1 MASRRFTWLAVF
13 LSSLCLYAITRHW
26 LLWFTMNLTI
36 FLPLLSLALS
46 LPAIC
51 TLQVTLQCP
60 PKVQM
65 GMPCRIT
72 MEKLCRFPAPV
83 IRCRLRVCNAITA
96 EGYVGIPGERVPTAH
111 CGAFAVEAQKTYVYD
126 YLGLFCFPIKRV
138 SGCHVTVFPKPIS
151 GKLPDMEAGESDAS
165 LKPKAGGGYAENH
178 DLRPYRPGDD
188 LRQLHW
194 KMSAK
199 TDSLIYR
206 EPMISPKERTVLAL
220 SLFGTE
226 QQLDDKLG
234 RLLWLSQRLLEQAME
249 HDIVCRTGEG
259 VLQLSVADRRSL
271 EYALTTI
278 LHAPQAQLDLLPES
292 ADARIRVTIGG
303 EADGS

>member
-1 MASRRFTWLAVF
+1 MAGRRLCWLAAF
-13 LSSLCLYAITRHW
+13 SGSLCLYSLTRHW
-26 LLWFTMNLTI
+26 LLWFAMNLVV
-36 FLPLLSLALS
+36 FLPLFSLALS
-46 LPAIC
+46 LSAIC
-51 TLQVTLQCP
+51 TVQVKLQCP

-72 MEKLCRFPAPV
+72 MEKLCRFPAPKV
-83 IRCRLRVCNAITA
+83 RCKLRLQNAITG
-96 EGYVGIPGERVPTAH
+96 ERYVGLPGERVPTDH
-111 CGAFAVEAQKTYVYD
+111 CGFYTIESARTYAYD
-126 YLGLFCFPIKRV
+126 YLCLFSIPIRKV
-138 SGCHVTVFPKPIS
+138 TDCHVTVFPKAVA
-151 GKLPDMEAGESDAS
+151 GELPDMLAGESDAS

-199 TDSLIYR
+199 TDTLIYR

-226 QQLDDKLG
+226 QQLDEKLG

-249 HDIVCRTGEG
+249 HDILCRTGQG
-259 VLQLSVADRRSL
+259 VLQLPVTDRRSL
-271 EYALTTI
+271 ENALTAI
-278 LHAPQAQLDLLPES
+278 LHAPQAESDLLPES
-292 ADARIRVTIGG
+292 ADARIRVDIGG
-303 EADGS
+303 DPDGS